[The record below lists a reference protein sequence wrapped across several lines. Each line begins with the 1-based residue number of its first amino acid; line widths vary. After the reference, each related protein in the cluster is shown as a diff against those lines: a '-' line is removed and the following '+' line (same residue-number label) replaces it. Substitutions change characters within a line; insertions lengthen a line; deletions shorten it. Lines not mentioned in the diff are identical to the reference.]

1 MNELKVQPLVAGGPS
16 VSKKSGCKQNHH
28 DEIVLKV
35 QLGISDEV
43 LCFGGQ
49 LATQSLLAVSLLELP
64 EQRSKGAWKAA
75 TLTNT
80 RCISWFVAK

>member
-1 MNELKVQPLVAGGPS
+1 MNELKVQPLVGGRS
-16 VSKKSGCKQNHH
+16 VSNRNHH

-49 LATQSLLAVSLLELP
+49 LATQRVCWPFLSWNCQS
-64 EQRSKGAWKAA
+64 SA
-75 TLTNT
+75 TKVLGK
-80 RCISWFVAK
+80 RQP